1 MIKNT
6 DDINSDYIVINAL
19 ENGVN
24 IIGLTRGQD
33 TKFHHT
39 EKLDAGE
46 VYIAQFTETTS
57 AIKVKGRAEIYTKH
71 GKIQSG
77 CR

>member
-1 MIKNT
+1 MMDKDSNLNN
-6 DDINSDYIVINAL
+6 DDIVIQAL

-24 IIGLTRGQD
+24 IIGLTRGRD

-39 EKLDAGE
+39 EKLDNGE

-57 AIKVKGRAEIYTKH
+57 AVKIKGSANIYTKH
-71 GKIQSG
+71 GVITSG
-77 CR
+77 N

>member
-1 MIKNT
+1 MN
-6 DDINSDYIVINAL
+6 DDVMGIASDYVVIKAL

-24 IIGLTRGQD
+24 IIGLTRGKD

-46 VYIAQFTETTS
+46 IYIAQFTETTS
-57 AIKVKGRAEIYTKH
+57 AIKVKGKAKVYCKH
-71 GKIQSG
+71 GEIESG
-77 CR
+77 A